1 MNFAKIFKNVFFQR
15 ILSVAASECV
25 IELKFNSYVIFKVNE
40 PQNIALFVVSEFIKK
55 LSQLIV
61 SIFILSQYFFSIDFA
76 RWKSVGLHHIAY
88 IVIH

>member
-1 MNFAKIFKNVFFQR
+1 MNFVKIFKKVFFQR
-15 ILSVAASECV
+15 IPSVAASEYV

-40 PQNIALFVVSEFIKK
+40 SQNIALFVVSESIKK

-76 RWKSVGLHHIAY
+76 RWKSVGLHYIAH